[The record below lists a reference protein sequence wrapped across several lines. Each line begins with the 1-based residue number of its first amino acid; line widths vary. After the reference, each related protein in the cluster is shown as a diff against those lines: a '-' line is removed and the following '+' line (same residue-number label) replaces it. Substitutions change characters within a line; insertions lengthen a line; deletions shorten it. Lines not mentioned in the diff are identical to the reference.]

1 MGVEYIKKS
10 KRSSM
15 DWTVIETLR
24 ALADE
29 IEKGEVNYNK
39 CFLCLLNDEDE
50 KDYAT
55 GFRMA
60 QMTGSQA
67 VSLME
72 IIKHDL
78 LNGINRL
85 PSNFEFYE
93 PD

>member
-1 MGVEYIKKS
+1 MTVEYIKKS

-24 ALADE
+24 SLADE

-39 CFLCLLNDEDE
+39 CFICLLDDQNIED
-50 KDYAT
+50 YST

-60 QMTGSQA
+60 QMKGSEA

-85 PSNFEFYE
+85 PSNFEFY
-93 PD
+93 DC